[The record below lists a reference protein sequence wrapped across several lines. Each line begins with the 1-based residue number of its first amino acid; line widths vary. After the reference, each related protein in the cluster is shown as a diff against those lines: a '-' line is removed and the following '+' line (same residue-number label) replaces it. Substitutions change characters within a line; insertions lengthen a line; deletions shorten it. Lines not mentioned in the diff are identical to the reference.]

1 MLGSM
6 QKLGRAILVAAA
18 IGGAANLL
26 GPQPSMAQEKEKEN
40 ALHSA
45 KATLLR
51 GE

>member
-26 GPQPSMAQEKEKEN
+26 GPSRQWLKKKEKEN

-51 GE
+51 EE